1 MVSAMKML
9 RLSACLAFLLAPPAL
24 AQAPN
29 ALGLCGNPAEP
40 PERAERWC
48 TQALSGRLTPRQ
60 EALAALNLGLARL
73 QLEDFARAEEAFDRA
88 LRADPA
94 EARALGGR
102 AQAREAQGKLP
113 AAAVD
118 WNAALALDPRD
129 AGLLAGRG
137 AFRLRAGNPGG
148 AAADFEAAARLEPRE
163 TRHRFNLGLALAE
176 LGRDAEAERAFSQVI
191 AADPADAG
199 AWLNRAR
206 LRAVPNPTQALADF
220 DQAVARGGEWSVPW
234 FERGVLKDSMG
245 RKAEAD
251 QDFRRAWELGHRS
264 EFLTERIRAM
274 GQ

>member
-1 MVSAMKML
+1 MK
-9 RLSACLAFLLAPPAL
+9 RLFESILIVALLGLPSL
-24 AQAPN
+24 AQGQTALSQCGDPN
-29 ALGLCGNPAEP
+29 EP
-40 PERAERWC
+40 PERAARWC
-48 TQALSGRLTPRQ
+48 TEALGSRLTPRQ

-73 QLEDFARAEEAFDRA
+73 QLDEPARAEEAFDRA

-102 AQAREAQGKLP
+102 AEAREALGKLP
-113 AAAVD
+113 GAAVD
-118 WNAALALDPRD
+118 WNAAVALAPRD
-129 AGLLAGRG
+129 ADLLAGRG

-148 AAADFEAAARLEPRE
+148 AAADFEAAARLAPRE

-206 LRAVPNPTQALADF
+206 LRAVPNPAQALADF
-220 DQAVARGGEWSVPW
+220 DRAVAAGGEWSVPW

-245 RKAEAD
+245 RSAEAD

-264 EFLTERIRAM
+264 EFLDARIRAM
-274 GQ
+274 RQ